1 MSLDLAFFA
10 AAVPA
15 VILAGLAKGGF
26 AGLGLLSV
34 PLMALSVSPVTA
46 GAIMLP
52 LLIVQDVV
60 SVWSYRREF
69 DRRNLMTLA
78 PGALLGVLAAYLLAA
93 KVSDM
98 AVGFAVGVISIGFA
112 LRRMLAGGQIE
123 RRVRRPSWSG
133 GTLWG
138 FICGFTSMIAHA
150 GGPPF
155 QIYVMPQ
162 KLPPASFIGTGALF
176 FAALNWV
183 KVAPYIALGQF
194 SSANLLASAALL
206 PVAILSTFAG
216 IWLIRRVPAERFYGI
231 IYWLLLVVG
240 AKLIWDGI
248 RHLPLFG

>member
-10 AAVPA
+10 AAIPA
-15 VILAGLAKGGF
+15 VVLAGLAKGGF

-60 SVWSYRREF
+60 SVWSYRHEF
-69 DRRNLMTLA
+69 DRRNLLTLA

-93 KVSDM
+93 WVSDA
-98 AVGFAVGVISIGFA
+98 AVGLAVGVISIGFA
-112 LRRMLAGGQIE
+112 LRRMLASGQALS
-123 RRVRRPSWSG
+123 RVRRANWAG
-133 GTLWG
+133 GSLWG
-138 FICGFTSMIAHA
+138 FLCGFTSMIAHA

-162 KLPPASFIGTGALF
+162 KLPPASFIGTGAIF

-194 SSANLLASAALL
+194 SPANLLASAVLL
-206 PVAILSTFAG
+206 PIAILSTFAG
-216 IWLIRRVPAERFYGI
+216 VWLIRRVPAERFYTL
-231 IYWLLLVVG
+231 IYWLLLAVG
-240 AKLIWDGI
+240 AKLVWDGV
-248 RHLPLFG
+248 RHLKVLV